1 MTLSAEA
8 RAARNAY
15 MRNYRKKRMTDEQRE
30 NERLYQR
37 QWKAENPDKVKKHY
51 NDYWERQAELMEVGE

>member
-15 MRNYRKKRMTDEQRE
+15 MRNYRKKRMTEEQKERE
-30 NERLYQR
+30 REYQR
-37 QWKAENPDKVKKHY
+37 QWKEDNPDKVQRHY
-51 NDYWERQAELMEVGE
+51 KDYWERKALEMEEAK